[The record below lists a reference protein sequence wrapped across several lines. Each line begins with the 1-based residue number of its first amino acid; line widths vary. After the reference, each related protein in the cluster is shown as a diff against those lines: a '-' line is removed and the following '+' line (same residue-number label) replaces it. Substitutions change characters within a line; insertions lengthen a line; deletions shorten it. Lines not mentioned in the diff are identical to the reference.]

1 MNMLTQS
8 LYFSSQEQ
16 AFIASMLHET
26 GGVYWFD
33 LNDRESPGTYKYSDG
48 SSPYYT
54 HWGINQPGEARL
66 LLRNSR

>member
-1 MNMLTQS
+1 
-8 LYFSSQEQ
+8 
-16 AFIASMLHET
+16 MLHET